1 MFVDI
6 EELKANFETFL
17 ALLAQEEIVIQRDGQ
32 TIARLEAVPEFLAA
46 PAPFKL
52 SETAKPYEPWPRRA
66 TYEEFLELTNSDE
79 QQFEYIDG
87 EIYLMTSPRV
97 IHQSVLG
104 ALHRIFV
111 DWLDGK
117 GCQVFFAPLDITLR
131 RTATDINVVQ
141 PDLMVIC
148 DLDQHLGSKGQY
160 TGIPLL
166 LVEILSESTRSKD
179 SLKKFD
185 LYAATGIAEYWIINP
200 LSREISVMRFEKGR
214 LADGRISGAGESAA
228 SMVLHGLSVDID
240 QLFR

>member
-1 MFVDI
+1 VFVEI
-6 EELKANFETFL
+6 EEFKANFETY
-17 ALLAQEEIVIQRDGQ
+17 LAQLAREEIVIRRDGKA
-32 TIARLEAVPEFLAA
+32 IARMESVPEPLAQ

-52 SETAKPYEPWPRRA
+52 SETAKPWESWPHRA
-66 TYEEFLELTNSDE
+66 TYEEFLELTSGEE

-104 ALHRIFV
+104 ELYRIFA

-117 GCQVFFAPLDITLR
+117 GCKAFLAPLDITLR

-148 DLDQHLGSKGQY
+148 DLDQHLGNKGQY

-179 SLKKFD
+179 SLKKYD
-185 LYAATGIAEYWIINP
+185 LYAATGISEYWIINP
-200 LSREISVMRFEKGR
+200 LSQEISVMRFEQGR
-214 LADGRISGAGESAA
+214 LAEGRISGAGESAA
-228 SMVLHGLSVDID
+228 SMILRGLSVEVD